1 MVKSECTPVST
12 LFKKKDEGL
21 VIMANM
27 KTKLLLRTE
36 LSYLGEAA
44 KTFENE
50 KRDANAE
57 ALRNATLQ
65 VAAMREDLAKMI
77 WQAINIDGATVAD
90 VSTVSGY
97 SRATVYRFL
106 DEHVENTGGNPGAL
120 IEAVRHAKRQKR
132 FTYDG
137 ITEGDVIWVIDTE
150 NENKKEPLAFD
161 PYYSEW
167 VHQTLGKR
175 GSHWWD
181 KVPELELTVEAIRA
195 GEFIPESDL
204 PEVLESVLVQID
216 TEAAR
221 AELEARKSGKA
232 TKSEAKPEV
241 EEDMAFEDPLV
252 WE

>member
-1 MVKSECTPVST
+1 MS
-12 LFKKKDEGL
+12 
-21 VIMANM
+21 N
-27 KTKLLLRTE
+27 KTKLVRREE
-36 LSYLGEAA
+36 LSYLQKIVAA
-44 KTFENE
+44 YDDK
-50 KRDANAE
+50 K
-57 ALRNATLQ
+57 RNAKREAMLIVQRQ
-65 VAAMREDLAKMI
+65 VESERKELARIVWESK
-77 WQAINIDGATVAD
+77 QLPGVTVAD
-90 VSTVSGY
+90 IEAASGL
-97 SRATVYRFL
+97 SRPTVYRL
-106 DEHVENTGGNPGAL
+106 LEEHAENSGGEPGAL
-120 IEAVRHAKRQKR
+120 ISLMQQAKRQKR

-150 NENKKEPLAFD
+150 NENKREPLAFD